1 MMQAS
6 NEDWNAMLH
15 SPAFQ
20 TLTRHRRKTVLL
32 LGVAAAVYYFS
43 IPALIAFAPSI
54 FAIRLLPGI
63 NLGAVFAV
71 SQYPFGMVLAF
82 VFLKRSA
89 TLDARAAQLAAA
101 MSSSL
106 DVAAAAPEH
115 RHVA

>member
-1 MMQAS
+1 MQPT
-6 NEDWNAMLH
+6 NEEWNAMLH
-15 SPAFQ
+15 SPAFR
-20 TLTRHRRKTVLL
+20 TLTRHRRKTVLV

-71 SQYPFGMVLAF
+71 SQYPFGIALAF

-89 TLDARAAQLAAA
+89 TLDAQAGQLAAA
-101 MSSSL
+101 MLSPV
-106 DVAAAAPEH
+106 DVPVVAQER

>member
-1 MMQAS
+1 MMQPS
-6 NEDWNAMLH
+6 NEDWSAMLH
-15 SPAFQ
+15 SPAFR
-20 TLTRHRRKTVLL
+20 TLTRRRRKTVLL

-43 IPALIAFAPSI
+43 IPALIAFAPSV

-71 SQYPFGMVLAF
+71 SQYPFGIALAF

-89 TLDARAAQLAAA
+89 VLDAQAGQLAAA
-101 MSSSL
+101 MSL
-106 DVAAAAPEH
+106 PVDVVAVAPEH